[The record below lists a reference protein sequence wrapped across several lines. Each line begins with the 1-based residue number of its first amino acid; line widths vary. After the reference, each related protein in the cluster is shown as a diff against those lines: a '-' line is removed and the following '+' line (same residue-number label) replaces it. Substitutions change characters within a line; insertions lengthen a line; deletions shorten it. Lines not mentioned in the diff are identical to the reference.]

1 MSSVLSEVFLNDV
14 GTRFIVTLKEDDIVV
29 PVDSATVKT
38 LNFLK
43 PDSGLVT
50 KSASF
55 TTDGI
60 DGRIEYA
67 VESGFLDEL
76 GTWKIQGY
84 VEITSGKFSSSI
96 GEFTVYDK
104 LA

>member
-1 MSSVLSEVFLNDV
+1 MSNMLNEVFLNDV

-29 PVDSATVKT
+29 PIDSATVKT

-50 KSASF
+50 KPASF
-55 TTDGI
+55 TIDGV

-84 VEITSGKFSSSI
+84 VEIASGNFSSSI
-96 GEFTVYDK
+96 GEFTVCGK